1 MLVYFFV
8 QAVFTEGVTRTLFT
22 RVKKDPKPFVELKG
36 KGGYKSKLG
45 SFQGVIDLDS
55 QDYDELAYL
64 ITEALV
70 KKVEA
75 NSRAGVES
83 VDYKEITFGADS
95 ETRGTLYK
103 DSGLTSQVEAKK
115 LRPELIEILV
125 TKYNHSR
132 ASVSRLSL
140 EELRKH
146 LACEEKM
153 ETLICQ

>member
-1 MLVYFFV
+1 MFS
-8 QAVFTEGVTRTLFT
+8 Q
-22 RVKKDPKPFVELKG
+22 VKKNPKPFLELKG

-45 SFQGVIDLDS
+45 SFRGVIDLDT

-95 ETRGTLYK
+95 EKRGLPFKEPESVPTL
-103 DSGLTSQVEAKK
+103 K
-115 LRPELIEILV
+115 LKRPELIEILV

-132 ASVSRLSL
+132 ASTSRLPL

-153 ETLICQ
+153 ENLKCQ